1 MRFSKYTL
9 SPLPTEALS
18 LEALTGLA
26 IITPIITAIFY
37 ALPGEGGGKGIK
49 KRQKMRKYANLI
61 YGCIATSKI
70 E

>member
-9 SPLPTEALS
+9 SPLPTKALS

-37 ALPGEGGGKGIK
+37 ALSGEGEGDKEETENEEICEF
-49 KRQKMRKYANLI
+49 NLWLH
-61 YGCIATSKI
+61 CH
-70 E
+70 EQN

>member
-9 SPLPTEALS
+9 PPFPTEALS

-37 ALPGEGGGKGIK
+37 ALPGEGGGGKGDEEETENEEICEF
-49 KRQKMRKYANLI
+49 NLWLH
-61 YGCIATSKI
+61 CH
-70 E
+70 EQN